1 VEVAVEDPTA
11 IDDVSAAPGEGDDE
25 RRRSRRYLCN
35 GFAEVMVVRPEC
47 LFRGEIRNISQNGC
61 FVISRAHVQLER
73 HAEAEMRFKLN
84 NRQFRVRARVMS
96 VLKGDGVGFEFLG
109 VNRDTE
115 ELLRNLIT
123 ELSRNL
129 G

>member
-1 VEVAVEDPTA
+1 VQDAMAIGEVRAV
-11 IDDVSAAPGEGDDE
+11 PGVGEDE

-35 GFAEVMVVRPEC
+35 GFAEVLVVHPEC
-47 LFRGEIRNISQNGC
+47 LFRGEIRDISQNGC

-73 HAEAEMRFKLN
+73 LAEAEVRFKLN
-84 NRQFRVRARVMS
+84 NRQFKVRARVMS
-96 VLKGDGVGFEFLG
+96 VRKGDGVGFEFLG
-109 VNRDTE
+109 VNRDA
-115 ELLRNLIT
+115 ELLLNNLIT

>member
-1 VEVAVEDPTA
+1 VQDAMVIGEVRAV
-11 IDDVSAAPGEGDDE
+11 PGVGEDE

-35 GFAEVMVVRPEC
+35 GFAEVLVVHPEC
-47 LFRGEIRNISQNGC
+47 LFRGEIRDISQNGC

-73 HAEAEMRFKLN
+73 LAEAEVRFKLN
-84 NRQFRVRARVMS
+84 NRQFKVRARVMS
-96 VLKGDGVGFEFLG
+96 VRKGDGVGFEFLG
-109 VNRDTE
+109 VNRDA
-115 ELLRNLIT
+115 ELLLNNLIT

>member
-1 VEVAVEDPTA
+1 MQDAMAIGEVRAV
-11 IDDVSAAPGEGDDE
+11 PGVGEDE

-35 GFAEVMVVRPEC
+35 GFAEVLVVHPEC
-47 LFRGEIRNISQNGC
+47 LFRGEIRDISQNGC

-73 HAEAEMRFKLN
+73 LAEAEVRFKLN
-84 NRQFRVRARVMS
+84 NRQFKVRARVMS
-96 VLKGDGVGFEFLG
+96 VRKGDGVGFEFLG
-109 VNRDTE
+109 VNRDA
-115 ELLRNLIT
+115 ELLLNNLIT

>member
-1 VEVAVEDPTA
+1 MAIGEVRAV
-11 IDDVSAAPGEGDDE
+11 PGVGEDE

-35 GFAEVMVVRPEC
+35 GFAEVLVVHPEC
-47 LFRGEIRNISQNGC
+47 LFRGEIRDISQNGC

-73 HAEAEMRFKLN
+73 LAEAEVRFKLN
-84 NRQFRVRARVMS
+84 NRQFKVRARVMS
-96 VLKGDGVGFEFLG
+96 VRKGDGVGFEFLG
-109 VNRDTE
+109 VNRDA
-115 ELLRNLIT
+115 ELLLNNLIT